1 MSTSPWWLPGDPRSP
16 LSQDLL
22 VVPEGG
28 RSNGVTALG
37 QEELRASL
45 QHLERSSSKWDWG
58 EKFRLKEPD
67 NKITGIGKDGF

>member
-1 MSTSPWWLPGDPRSP
+1 M
-16 LSQDLL
+16 
-22 VVPEGG
+22 VPEGG

-37 QEELRASL
+37 QGELRASL